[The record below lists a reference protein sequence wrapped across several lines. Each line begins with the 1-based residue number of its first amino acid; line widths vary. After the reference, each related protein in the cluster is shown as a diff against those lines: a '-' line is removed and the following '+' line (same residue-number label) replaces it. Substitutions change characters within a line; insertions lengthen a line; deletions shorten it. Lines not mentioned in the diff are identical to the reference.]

1 MAAPARV
8 SIKESHRRQ
17 IFEHC
22 LAERP
27 NEACGLLAGRG
38 ERVEQVF
45 PARNRAQSPIRYEI
59 DPADLIKI
67 FHRIEDQDL
76 ELVGI
81 VHSHVFTQAYPSQT
95 DVRLAFYPDAIYF
108 LVSLANEREPVL
120 KGYTIIDGQIEE
132 IEVVVEPD

>member
-1 MAAPARV
+1 MAAPTKV
-8 SIKESHRRQ
+8 VLKESHRGQ

-27 NEACGLLAGRG
+27 NEACGLLGGRG

-45 PARNRAQSPIRYEI
+45 LARNKEQSPIRYEI
-59 DPADLIKI
+59 DPADLIRI
-67 FHRIEDQDL
+67 FRTLDDQDL

-81 VHSHVFTQAYPSQT
+81 FHSHVFTQAYPSQT
-95 DVRLAFYPDAIYF
+95 DVRLAYYPDAVYF

-120 KGYTIIDGQIEE
+120 KGYTIIDGQIDE